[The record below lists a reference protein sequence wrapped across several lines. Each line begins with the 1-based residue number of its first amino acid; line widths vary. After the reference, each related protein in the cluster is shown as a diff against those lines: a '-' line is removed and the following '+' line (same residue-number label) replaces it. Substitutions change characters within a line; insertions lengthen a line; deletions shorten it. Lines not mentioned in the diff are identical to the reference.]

1 MKIVSVLAVFI
12 LAQALTLGAQTTTPK
27 PAAKKPAAKAAAKK
41 PAAKPA
47 AKPAPKPAA
56 PAAQPAA
63 KPASQQDNFEAAAA
77 KLKSNDVSERRQGAE
92 MIAQSRNA
100 KGAPALMAALEDES
114 PAVRQAAADALGL
127 LTWREASPKLALLLA
142 EDKDPAVRQQAAI
155 SLSYIMDQAS
165 GPALVKALKDSEP
178 SVAYSALHTLSVLK
192 YAPAE
197 EQIAGL
203 LGSKDA
209 NMRRGAIAALGNL
222 KAAKSGA
229 AIVSALSD
237 EDRFVRTE
245 AIKAIGNIPYE
256 AGAPELVKLLDKEQQ
271 PAVRVEAALA
281 LSKMGR
287 NDGLLTAYEFLRAPE
302 LSVRSQSLTVLAS
315 VGDSRSLQLIE
326 EMIAADPDSAD
337 KGMLEYARQRLQARL
352 KTATK

>member
-1 MKIVSVLAVFI
+1 MKTVSVLAVFI
-12 LAQALTLGAQTTTPK
+12 LAQALTLGAQTTAPK
-27 PAAKKPAAKAAAKK
+27 PAAKKPAAKAAAKS
-41 PAAKPA
+41 
-47 AKPAPKPAA
+47 APKPAA

-63 KPASQQDNFEAAAA
+63 QPAPAKDTFEAAAA
-77 KLKSNDVSERRQGAE
+77 KLKSNDVAERRQGAE
-92 MIAQSRNA
+92 MIAQSRDT

-127 LTWREASPKLALLLA
+127 LTWREASPKLSRMLL

-165 GPALVKALKDSEP
+165 GPALVKALKDGEP

-203 LGSKDA
+203 LDSKDA

-237 EDRFVRTE
+237 EDRFVKTE

-271 PAVRVEAALA
+271 PAARVEAALA

-302 LSVRSQSLTVLAS
+302 VSVRSQSLTVLGA

-326 EMIAADPDSAD
+326 EMIAANPNSAD
-337 KGMLEYARQRLQARL
+337 KGMLEYTRQRLQARL
-352 KTATK
+352 KQAPK